1 VLPDLAAHTLA
12 SHHLSMGM
20 PGHVIDAAMFALA
33 EVLEQSDADFASGRA
48 KAQPAEARCR
58 NGITTNETIF

>member
-1 VLPDLAAHTLA
+1 
-12 SHHLSMGM
+12 MGM